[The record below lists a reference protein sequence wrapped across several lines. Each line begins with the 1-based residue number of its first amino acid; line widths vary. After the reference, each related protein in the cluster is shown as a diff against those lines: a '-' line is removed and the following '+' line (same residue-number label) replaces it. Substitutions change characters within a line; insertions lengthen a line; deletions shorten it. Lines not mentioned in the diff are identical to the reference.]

1 MQLLHFFVWAFFP
14 YLQILKNLSSAFFYF
29 LVWTIIAQEKT
40 SSVMLLLIS
49 IWLFSL
55 ATEQGYYEQ
64 LEVNGHSVALKMDA
78 VPPALS
84 FPNFTSPLEVGV
96 EKDIVRE
103 EAYSPHLLAE
113 APICMQKT
121 QKFMGYKLMWFG
133 ARPNS
138 AL

>member
-1 MQLLHFFVWAFFP
+1 MQLLHFFVWAFFS

-84 FPNFTSPLEVGV
+84 FPNFTSPLEVGGW
-96 EKDIVRE
+96 EGHCQRGSLLPTL
-103 EAYSPHLLAE
+103 ACWGSHLYAE
-113 APICMQKT
+113 DSEVY
-121 QKFMGYKLMWFG
+121 GL
-133 ARPNS
+133 
-138 AL
+138 

>member
-14 YLQILKNLSSAFFYF
+14 YLQILKNLSSAFFCF
-29 LVWTIIAQEKT
+29 LVWTIIAQEKI

-84 FPNFTSPLEVGV
+84 FPNFTSPLEVRGWGG
-96 EKDIVRE
+96 RCQRGSLLPTL
-103 EAYSPHLLAE
+103 ACWGSHLYAE
-113 APICMQKT
+113 DSEVY
-121 QKFMGYKLMWFG
+121 GL
-133 ARPNS
+133 
-138 AL
+138 

>member
-1 MQLLHFFVWAFFP
+1 MQLLHFFCVGFFS

-29 LVWTIIAQEKT
+29 LVWTIIAQEKI

-84 FPNFTSPLEVGV
+84 FPNFTSPLEVQGWGGC
-96 EKDIVRE
+96 RQRGSLLPTL
-103 EAYSPHLLAE
+103 ACWGSHLYAE
-113 APICMQKT
+113 DSEVY
-121 QKFMGYKLMWFG
+121 GL
-133 ARPNS
+133 
-138 AL
+138 